1 MPNSGIA
8 QDVAQFGSFR
18 SRAATHPGTA
28 GRMNEDGYL
37 NRPDLGLWVVADG
50 AGGHQSGEVASG
62 EVVAALRDIAAGL
75 SAVAMLQEVRT
86 RLETAHERLRSASE
100 SRGEGVIM
108 ATTVV
113 VLIVRDDH
121 FACLWAGNSPA
132 YLLRG
137 DVLTKITRD
146 HSLVQD
152 LVESGMITEAE
163 AVNHRQ
169 ANIITR
175 AVGADQESL
184 ELDKRTGPLLP
195 GDRLLLCSDGLSKTL
210 SPAEIASL
218 LSLEQGADAEQ
229 LVMAAIDARAIDNV
243 TAITIEFNADDPS
256 TTVEIHKSRVPA
268 GPPTAPANGAPANG
282 STGGE
287 AENEDHG
294 ATHDNASAVRSQ

>member
-1 MPNSGIA
+1 MPSSGIA
-8 QDVAQFGSFR
+8 QDAAEFGSFR

-50 AGGHQSGEVASG
+50 AGGHQSGEVASAA
-62 EVVAALRDIAAGL
+62 VVAALRDVATGLTAGEI
-75 SAVAMLQEVRT
+75 LQEVRA
-86 RLETAHERLRSASE
+86 RLEAAHERLRTASE
-100 SRGEGVIM
+100 ERGQGVIM

-113 VLIVRDDH
+113 VLIARDDH
-121 FACLWAGNSPA
+121 FACLWAGDSPA

-152 LVESGMITEAE
+152 LVEAGMITESE

-175 AVGADQESL
+175 AVGADQETL
-184 ELDKRTGPLLP
+184 ELDKRTGPLMR

-210 SPAEIASL
+210 SLGEIASL
-218 LSLEQGADAEQ
+218 LSLEEGADAEQ

-243 TAITIEFNADDPS
+243 TAITIEFSDNDPS
-256 TTVEIHKSRVPA
+256 TTVEVHKSRGPA
-268 GPPTAPANGAPANG
+268 APPTAPANGASGPV
-282 STGGE
+282 TK
-287 AENEDHG
+287 
-294 ATHDNASAVRSQ
+294 

>member
-8 QDVAQFGSFR
+8 QDVAQFGGFR

-50 AGGHQSGEVASG
+50 AGGHQSGEVASA
-62 EVVAALRDIAAGL
+62 EVVAALQDIAAGL
-75 SAVAMLQEVRT
+75 SAGEMLQEVRG
-86 RLETAHERLRSASE
+86 RLERVHERLRNASE
-100 SRGEGVIM
+100 ERGQGVVM

-113 VLIVRDDH
+113 VLIARDDH
-121 FACLWAGNSPA
+121 FACLWAGDSPA

-137 DVLTKITRD
+137 DILTKITRD

-152 LVESGMITEAE
+152 LVESGVITEAE

-175 AVGADQESL
+175 AVGADQETL
-184 ELDKRTGPLLP
+184 ELDKRTGPLMP
-195 GDRLLLCSDGLSKTL
+195 GDRLMLCSDGLSKSL
-210 SPAEIASL
+210 SPGEIASL

-229 LVMAAIDARAIDNV
+229 LVVAAIDARAIDNV
-243 TAITIEFNADDPS
+243 TAITIEFDDIDPA
-256 TTVEIHKSRVPA
+256 TTVEIHKSRGPA
-268 GPPTAPANGAPANG
+268 TPTAAPANGASGPV
-282 STGGE
+282 T
-287 AENEDHG
+287 
-294 ATHDNASAVRSQ
+294 R

>member
-8 QDVAQFGSFR
+8 QDIARFGSIS
-18 SRAATHPGTA
+18 SRGATHPGTA
-28 GRMNEDGYL
+28 GRMNEDAYL

-50 AGGHQSGEVASG
+50 AGGHQSGEVASA
-62 EVVAALRDIAAGL
+62 EVVSALRGINVGL
-75 SAVAMLQEVRT
+75 SAAEMLQEVRT
-86 RLETAHERLRSASE
+86 RLEATHEKLRNESE
-100 SRGEGVIM
+100 HRGSGVIM

-113 VLIVRDDH
+113 VLIARADH
-121 FACLWAGNSPA
+121 FACLWAGDSPA

-152 LVESGMITEAE
+152 LVESGVISEAE

-175 AVGADQESL
+175 AVGADHDSL
-184 ELDKRTGPLLP
+184 VLDKRTGPLMP

-210 SPAEIASL
+210 SAGEIAELMSV
-218 LSLEQGADAEQ
+218 EDGADAER

-243 TAITIEFNADDPS
+243 TAITVEFSADDPS
-256 TTVEIHKSRVPA
+256 QTVEVPSRPRAHAPA
-268 GPPTAPANGAPANG
+268 RMTEAKEAPVEEHNGTAPDGGAKVSG
-282 STGGE
+282 
-287 AENEDHG
+287 
-294 ATHDNASAVRSQ
+294 

>member
-1 MPNSGIA
+1 MPSSGVA
-8 QDVAQFGSFR
+8 QDAARFGTFR

-50 AGGHQSGEVASG
+50 AGGHQSGEVASA
-62 EVVAALRDIAAGL
+62 EVVAALQDIAVGL
-75 SAVAMLQEVRT
+75 SAGEMLQEVRA
-86 RLETAHERLRSASE
+86 RLEATHEKLRTVSE
-100 SRGEGVIM
+100 QRGRGIM

-113 VLIVRDDH
+113 VLIARDDH
-121 FACLWAGNSPA
+121 FACLWAGDSPA

-152 LVESGMITEAE
+152 LVEGGIITEAE

-184 ELDKRTGPLLP
+184 ELDKRTGPLMP

-210 SPAEIASL
+210 SAGEIAEL
-218 LSLEQGADAEQ
+218 LSLEDGADAEK

-243 TAITIEFNADDPS
+243 TAITIQLDDDDPS
-256 TTVEIHKSRVPA
+256 TIAEVDDASTTVEVHKPRGPETPAAPTNGTPADDASRPV
-268 GPPTAPANGAPANG
+268 T
-282 STGGE
+282 E
-287 AENEDHG
+287 
-294 ATHDNASAVRSQ
+294 

>member
-8 QDVAQFGSFR
+8 QEIAQFGGFR

-50 AGGHQSGEVASG
+50 AGGHQSGEVASAA
-62 EVVAALRDIAAGL
+62 VVAALQDIAAGL
-75 SAVAMLQEVRT
+75 SAHAMLQEVRA
-86 RLETAHERLRSASE
+86 RLETAHERLRDAGE
-100 SRGEGVIM
+100 QRGEGVIM

-113 VLIVRDDH
+113 VLIARDDH
-121 FACLWAGNSPA
+121 FACLWAGDSPA

-152 LVESGMITEAE
+152 MVEAGMITEAE
-163 AVNHRQ
+163 AVSHRQ

-175 AVGADQESL
+175 AVGADLESL
-184 ELDKRTGPLLP
+184 DLDKRTGPLLP
-195 GDRLLLCSDGLSKTL
+195 GDRLLLCTDGLSKTL

-229 LVMAAIDARAIDNV
+229 LVLAAIDARAADNV
-243 TAITIEFNADDPS
+243 TAITIEVDADEPS
-256 TTVEIHKSRVPA
+256 TTVEVHKSRGPA
-268 GPPTAPANGAPANG
+268 TPANEASPDGAPANG
-282 STGGE
+282 VTQ
-287 AENEDHG
+287 
-294 ATHDNASAVRSQ
+294 ATRSARQP

>member
-1 MPNSGIA
+1 MPNSGVA
-8 QDVAQFGSFR
+8 QDAAQFGSFR

-50 AGGHQSGEVASG
+50 AGGHQSGEVASA
-62 EVVAALRDIAAGL
+62 EVVAALQDITVGL
-75 SAVAMLQEVRT
+75 SAGEMLQEVRG
-86 RLETAHERLRSASE
+86 RLEAAHEKLRTVSE
-100 SRGEGVIM
+100 QRGQGIM

-113 VLIVRDDH
+113 VLIARDDH
-121 FACLWAGNSPA
+121 FACLWAGDSPA

-152 LVESGMITEAE
+152 LVESGIITEAE

-184 ELDKRTGPLLP
+184 ELDKRTGPLMP

-210 SPAEIASL
+210 SAGEIAEL
-218 LSLEQGADAEQ
+218 LSLEDGADAER
-229 LVMAAIDARAIDNV
+229 LVTAAIDARAIDNV
-243 TAITIEFNADDPS
+243 TAITIQLDDDDPS
-256 TTVEIHKSRVPA
+256 TTVEVDDPSTTVEVHKPRDPA
-268 GPPTAPANGAPANG
+268 TPAAPTNGAPA
-282 STGGE
+282 
-287 AENEDHG
+287 DG
-294 ATHDNASAVRSQ
+294 APRPVTE

>member
-1 MPNSGIA
+1 MPTSDIA
-8 QDVAQFGSFR
+8 QEVAQFGSFR

-50 AGGHQSGEVASG
+50 AGGHQSGEVASAA
-62 EVVAALRDIAAGL
+62 VVAALQDIEGGL
-75 SAVAMLQEVRT
+75 SAVEMLQEVRA
-86 RLETAHERLRSASE
+86 RLETAHERLRDASE
-100 SRGEGVIM
+100 QRGEGVIM

-113 VLIVRDDH
+113 VLIARDDH
-121 FACLWAGNSPA
+121 FACLWAGDSPA

-152 LVESGMITEAE
+152 MVEAGMITEAE

-175 AVGADQESL
+175 AVGADLDSL
-184 ELDKRTGPLLP
+184 DLDKRTGPLLP

-243 TAITIEFNADDPS
+243 TAITIEVAADDPS
-256 TTVEIHKSRVPA
+256 TTIEVHKSRDPA
-268 GPPTAPANGAPANG
+268 APTNAPANGASGP
-282 STGGE
+282 T
-287 AENEDHG
+287 
-294 ATHDNASAVRSQ
+294 TK